1 LFRSYTVLRLAVQIR
16 KKEKPEQPAPLLF
29 ERIGA
34 EKHNNMKQNLTSV
47 LNSGHASVTAANR
60 IPLASHDSTMDSCI
74 RVATKLIENF
84 FSPIRALA
92 SKPTFTV
99 LTQANHTSRKAPV
112 VVNVFYY
119 IANKEQALSTS
130 TINSLGQ
137 VLSRLFNRPVE
148 LRLVRLYYPYLNSY
162 ILAQYIAI
170 NSNRYNFTRIQ
181 RAIFVSLRAVK
192 AKALQDNKSD
202 AKGLLPA
209 YITGMKIRVSGRL
222 VTQRSVPRQSVQTA
236 QIGSFSGNNNIIDYS
251 SYTSK
256 NKKGAYTV
264 KVWISQ
270 IAS

>member
-1 LFRSYTVLRLAVQIR
+1 
-16 KKEKPEQPAPLLF
+16 
-29 ERIGA
+29 
-34 EKHNNMKQNLTSV
+34 MKNINQNLASV

-60 IPLASHDSTMDSCI
+60 IPLTTAPSSGNSMDNTM
-74 RVATKLIENF
+74 RVAIKVIENF

-99 LTQANHTSRKAPV
+99 LSQADNTSKKAPV
-112 VVNVFYY
+112 VINVFYY

-192 AKALQDNKSD
+192 AKALQENKSSN
-202 AKGLLPA
+202 KGLLPA
-209 YITGMKIRVSGRL
+209 YITGMKIQVSGRL

-236 QIGSFSGNNNIIDYS
+236 QIGSFSGHNNIIDYS
-251 SYTSK
+251 SFTSK

-270 IAS
+270 IAN